1 MKVPVLAFLLL
12 FAGSAHAQVSASIGA
27 SPAEL
32 KALATR
38 TLVVELPEPNQRAIA
53 EFPAKTADA
62 KKAAYENS
70 LASYREQIEPAIRKY
85 WTYNKDIEFKTTSE
99 IIELFKEKNTKY
111 VALLKVVLADGG
123 GAYAYSFGLG
133 VPALV
138 LTATDGASKVS
149 KNGLMTLTNW
159 DFQAYLAT
167 TPTNY
172 GREDYSE
179 ASMKFTLVE
188 AQKLL
193 EWNTAAGNKRSENFI
208 KYVRDQSEKNC
219 SKLSSK
225 KLLMAKQDL
234 SKKMSPAEAMDSYG
248 RNLELVDPS
257 ELESVYLNGD
267 ADKAVLFSVPV
278 GIGMGTSVIVEVTN
292 LIYMRVAVD
301 PSTDKILG
309 CIPVSEPPGITKT
322 EMSILKKCK

>member
-1 MKVPVLAFLLL
+1 MKFPVLAFLLL

-38 TLVVELPEPNQRAIA
+38 TLVVELPEPNQRVIA

-70 LASYREQIEPAIRKY
+70 LAAYREQIEPAIRKY
-85 WTYNKDIEFKTTSE
+85 WTYNKEIEFKTTSE
-99 IIELFKEKNTKY
+99 VIELFKEKNPKY
-111 VALLKVVLADGG
+111 VALIKVVLADGG

-138 LTATDGASKVS
+138 LTATDGASKVN
-149 KNGLMTLTNW
+149 KNGQMTLTNW

-208 KYVRDQSEKNC
+208 KYAKDQSEKNC
-219 SKLSSK
+219 AKLASK

-234 SKKMSPAEAMDSYG
+234 SKKMSPADAIDSYG
-248 RNLELVDPS
+248 RNLEVVDPS
-257 ELESVYLNGD
+257 ELESAYMNGD

-278 GIGMGTSVIVEVTN
+278 GVGIGTSVFVEVTN

-301 PSTDKILG
+301 PSTDKILA

-322 EMSILKKCK
+322 EMTILKRCK

>member
-1 MKVPVLAFLLL
+1 MKLPLLAFLLA
-12 FAGSAHAQVSASIGA
+12 FAGAGYAQVSATIGA

-32 KALATR
+32 KALSKR
-38 TLVVELPEPNQRAIA
+38 TLVVELPEPNQRVIA
-53 EFPAKTADA
+53 EFPSKNADA
-62 KKAAYENS
+62 KKAGNEGS
-70 LASYREQIEPAIRKY
+70 LDSYRAQIEPAIRKY
-85 WTYNKDIEFKTTSE
+85 WTYNKEIEFKTTSE
-99 IIELFKEKNTKY
+99 IIELFKEKNPKY
-111 VALLKVVLADGG
+111 VALIKVVLADGG

-138 LTATDGASKVS
+138 FTATDGASKVN
-149 KNGLMTLTNW
+149 KNGQMTLMNW

-167 TPTNY
+167 TPANY

-193 EWNTAAGNKRSENFI
+193 EWNTAAGNKKSENFI
-208 KYVRDQSEKNC
+208 KYAKDQSEKNC
-219 SKLSSK
+219 AKLTSK
-225 KLLMAKQDL
+225 KLLIDKQDL
-234 SKKMSPAEAMDSYG
+234 SKKMSPADATASYG

-257 ELESVYLNGD
+257 ELESAYLNGD
-267 ADKAVLFSVPV
+267 TERAVLFSVPV
-278 GIGMGTSVIVEVTN
+278 GIGIGTSVLVEVTN

-301 PSTDKILG
+301 PSTDQILA

-322 EMSILKKCK
+322 EMTILKKCK

>member
-1 MKVPVLAFLLL
+1 MRVFLLASL
-12 FAGSAHAQVSASIGA
+12 LVFAGSAHAQVSASIGA
-27 SPAEL
+27 SPADL
-32 KALATR
+32 KALAKR
-38 TLVVELPEPNQRAIA
+38 TLVVELPEPNQQVIA

-62 KKAAYENS
+62 KKTAYENS

-85 WTYNKDIEFKTTSE
+85 WTYNKEIEFKTTSE
-99 IIELFKEKNTKY
+99 IIELFKEKNPKY

-138 LTATDGASKVS
+138 LTATDGASKVN
-149 KNGLMTLTNW
+149 KNGQMTLTNW

-179 ASMKFTLVE
+179 ASMKFTLLQ

-193 EWNTAAGNKRSENFI
+193 EWNTAAGNKKSENFI
-208 KYVRDQSEKNC
+208 KYVKDQSAKNC
-219 SKLSSK
+219 AKLTSK
-225 KLLMAKQDL
+225 KLLIAKQDL
-234 SKKMSPAEAMDSYG
+234 SKKMSPADAMDSYG

-257 ELESVYLNGD
+257 ELESAYLNGD

-278 GIGMGTSVIVEVTN
+278 GIGIGTSVIVEVTN

-301 PSTDKILG
+301 PSTDQILG
-309 CIPVSEPPGITKT
+309 CIPASDARGITKT
-322 EMSILKKCK
+322 EMTILKKCK